1 VPPALF
7 PLRGMSRKWLPI
19 RKGYDHCPIGHFFAV
34 GICRKWLPI
43 RKGYDRFTNRC
54 PSVGPHDCRK
64 WLPIRKGYDSL
75 PPGTS
80 FINSISRK
88 WLPIRKGYDDH
99 VTRKGHMNLMSK
111 MASDSEGLRQVI
123 YISGVF
129 PPPSKMA
136 SDSEGLR
143 LPGQPCHEVLQPQ
156 SKMASDS
163 EGLRLYVRSLGRD
176 ATVENGFRFGR
187 VTTQG
192 RLMCSCS

>member
-1 VPPALF
+1 VGGGVDQVENGFRFGRVTTKVPPALF

-34 GICRKWLPI
+34 GI
-43 RKGYDRFTNRC
+43 
-54 PSVGPHDCRK
+54 CRK

-123 YISGVF
+123 YLSGVF